1 MSHVILEVPD
11 ISCGHCEKT
20 IRTTLQGQPGVQAV
34 QVSIPA
40 KTVDLTFDE
49 QTLSLPQVEAL
60 LDEEGY
66 PVSGV
71 RESSAHPM
79 PKGPVIPLTAR

>member
-20 IRTTLQGQPGVQAV
+20 ILNALQGQPGVEAV

-71 RESSAHPM
+71 REGSARPM
-79 PKGPVIPLTAR
+79 PKGPIIPLTTR

>member
-20 IRTTLQGQPGVQAV
+20 ILTALQGQPGVQAV

-49 QTLSLPQVEAL
+49 QILSLPQVEAL

-71 RESSAHPM
+71 REGSAPPT
-79 PKGPVIPLTAR
+79 PKGPVIPLIGR

>member
-1 MSHVILEVPD
+1 
-11 ISCGHCEKT
+11 
-20 IRTTLQGQPGVQAV
+20 VQAV

-49 QTLSLPQVEAL
+49 HTLSLPQVEAL

-71 RESSAHPM
+71 REGQAGPT
-79 PKGPVIPLTAR
+79 PKGPLIPANHPVR

>member
-1 MSHVILEVPD
+1 MKGINTNMSHVILEVPD

-20 IRTTLQGQPGVQAV
+20 ILNTLQGQPGVKTV

-49 QTLSLPQVEAL
+49 TALNLQQVQAL

-66 PVSGV
+66 PV
-71 RESSAHPM
+71 
-79 PKGPVIPLTAR
+79 TATRTA

>member
-20 IRTTLQGQPGVQAV
+20 ILNALQGRPGVQAV

-40 KTVDLTFDE
+40 KTVDLAFDE

-71 RESSAHPM
+71 REGSARPA
-79 PKGPVIPLTAR
+79 PKGPVIPLTTR

>member
-1 MSHVILEVPD
+1 M
-11 ISCGHCEKT
+11 
-20 IRTTLQGQPGVQAV
+20 

-66 PVSGV
+66 PVNGV
-71 RESSAHPM
+71 REGSMRPI
-79 PKGPVIPLTAR
+79 PKGPIIPLTTR